1 MQRARQHEERRVLHA
16 AATVYQEAEQRFA
29 QLQREAQEQ
38 AAHEHALAVQQRVR
52 KVKEQAQPFRP
63 QAEAQ
68 WNAAQE
74 QESQGNAALQARDY
88 VQAAAVYAQ
97 AEVDYQRTRTEG
109 AERQRQ
115 EADEKAAAQ
124 TLLQQV
130 QQARSATEQAKVQ
143 AEKEGARERASPFYT
158 QASALL
164 TQAEELWQRHAY
176 RDAISHYGDAQRRY
190 HEAQTHAQRERLR
203 EQAHSAKKQ
212 MQSAHDGALRAGAQ
226 ELAREAFNEART
238 LTQRAESALSAE
250 EFLAAAEAYRAASAQ
265 YQQSGQRAQTETL
278 RREAATSAQ
287 LTETVQQRAVA
298 FGKRVE
304 TNPSYRQARE
314 HHQHAA
320 QHFQAQEYDSAKQ
333 EYEQAR
339 ILYEGVV
346 RHAEQELQRTLT
358 QSREATEKA
367 RRGAERHEAPQ
378 RLADQWAV
386 LLKAEQRARTS
397 EARGDVAAAVEAWQE
412 LETQYVHARETALE
426 HAAHERVTLVQQQV
440 RAAKGDAKEW
450 QPWAEPVWGE
460 AVHQETAADQA
471 LQSRNY
477 EEAEQGYRHA
487 AHVYAQVKKEGERH
501 EAERA
506 KAYEVEQRQRR
517 AHLAQQRAA
526 QSQHAVEQV
535 DGQHIAQA
543 QYATAMQVY
552 QAGER
557 SLAARQWG
565 DAETSFAHAH
575 EQFLSLA
582 ALAQSEQAK
591 RLATTAREEALT
603 VYKEMQKSRTP
614 ELFPQQVAEINAL
627 VRDGEQEFQRTDFA
641 LAHKKF
647 RQALDQL
654 QHLAHATARQLQKE
668 HAEQVKAQALAL
680 QSQLH
685 SAKGAQHKQ
694 AKKAVQQGDRLF
706 AQEQYQEAV
715 PHYETAVT
723 LWTALQHTAATTATA
738 PEPSA
743 PANQMSISGIPSP
756 VPRTNVGYALIGG
769 VVVILLVG
777 LYFVSPFRETVQQS
791 ETPLVKQEVP
801 TKTGE
806 QQPPVQKEI
815 PKTETALAP
824 VPEKFPTPTPKPLRI
839 VQATPDLTGDNP
851 AGEVAVDEGKNQAF
865 VIVTDSAAPTTLHY
879 VWQVNGKEVFS
890 GTGKEASAWAYR
902 PGFDEGGEQPKAVEV
917 IVTDEG
923 QQSVRNNWSVR
934 VRNINRAPRL
944 LTTSPQTGKPLTAR
958 AGEVKEFVIEATD
971 PDTDDRLAYAWSVD
985 GKEVARENRWQFH
998 IPPGGGT
1005 HTVSVA
1011 VSDQGGAKIQQEWL
1025 VSLKSPPPTIT
1036 KTMPAS
1042 GQEVVVEEGKP
1053 LTFAV
1058 VADSAGKGTLR
1069 YSWLVDGKVQAATE
1083 PQWTYIPGFSDG
1095 AEQPKQV
1102 KVSIIDRDN
1111 QTVTETWKVR
1121 VHDVNQPPSI
1131 VRASPDAE
1139 RSVEVI
1145 AGGVQDFMVK
1155 ATDPDRD
1162 DRLAYAWS
1170 LDGQEVARSERWQFR
1185 APATAG
1191 SHQVR
1196 VEIQDRKG
1204 IKKQQIWQVLV
1215 KAVAP
1220 PPEPPVWSMV
1230 EPRTETLT
1238 VQAGEVLTLTATAE
1252 LARQN
1257 WHARNPQRNLPFAM
1271 SGPSTTN
1278 QHRQVSLSVSGLA
1291 KPHRIPI
1298 T

>member
-1 MQRARQHEERRVLHA
+1 
-16 AATVYQEAEQRFA
+16 
-29 QLQREAQEQ
+29 
-38 AAHEHALAVQQRVR
+38 
-52 KVKEQAQPFRP
+52 
-63 QAEAQ
+63 
-68 WNAAQE
+68 
-74 QESQGNAALQARDY
+74 
-88 VQAAAVYAQ
+88 
-97 AEVDYQRTRTEG
+97 
-109 AERQRQ
+109 
-115 EADEKAAAQ
+115 
-124 TLLQQV
+124 
-130 QQARSATEQAKVQ
+130 
-143 AEKEGARERASPFYT
+143 
-158 QASALL
+158 
-164 TQAEELWQRHAY
+164 
-176 RDAISHYGDAQRRY
+176 
-190 HEAQTHAQRERLR
+190 
-203 EQAHSAKKQ
+203 

-320 QHFQAQEYDSAKQ
+320 QHFQAQEYESAKQ

-460 AVHQETAADQA
+460 AVRQETAADQA

-487 AHVYAQVKKEGERH
+487 ARMYAHVKKEGETAHLRH

-506 KAYEVEQRQRR
+506 KAYEEEQRQRR
-517 AHLAQQRAA
+517 AHIAQQRAA

-535 DGQHIAQA
+535 DGQHIAQE
-543 QYATAMQVY
+543 QYATAMQGY

-591 RLATTAREEALT
+591 RLATTVREEALT
-603 VYKEMQKSRTP
+603 AHQEMQQSRTP
-614 ELFPQQVAEINAL
+614 ELFPQHVAEINDL
-627 VRDGEQEFQRTDFA
+627 LRDGEQEFQRTEFA

-647 RQALDQL
+647 RQSIDQL
-654 QHLAHATARQLQKE
+654 QHLAHATGHQLQKE

-685 SAKGAQHKQ
+685 TAKGAQHKQ
-694 AKKAVQQGDRLF
+694 AKKAVQQGDQLF
-706 AQEQYQEAV
+706 AHEQYLEAV
-715 PHYETAVT
+715 PYYETAVT
-723 LWTALQHTAATTATA
+723 LWTALQQTVATTATA
-738 PEPSA
+738 PEPRTPA
-743 PANQMSISGIPSP
+743 PQQSVSDIPSP
-756 VPRTNVGYALIGG
+756 VSRATVRYTVMGS

-777 LYFVSPFRETVQQS
+777 LYFVSPFRETSQQIG
-791 ETPLVKQEVP
+791 TPPVKQEVP
-801 TKTGE
+801 IKTVD
-806 QQPPVQKEI
+806 QQPPVQNEI

-839 VQATPDLTGDNP
+839 VQATPDPTGDNP

-879 VWQVNGKEVFS
+879 VWQVNGKEVFA

-917 IVTDEG
+917 VVTDEG
-923 QQSVRNNWSVR
+923 QQSVRKNWSVR

-958 AGEVKEFVIEATD
+958 AGEVKEFAIEASD

-1042 GQEVVVEEGKP
+1042 TQEVVVEEGKP

-1083 PQWTYIPGFSDG
+1083 PQWTVYPWIF
-1095 AEQPKQV
+1095 
-1102 KVSIIDRDN
+1102 
-1111 QTVTETWKVR
+1111 
-1121 VHDVNQPPSI
+1121 
-1131 VRASPDAE
+1131 
-1139 RSVEVI
+1139 
-1145 AGGVQDFMVK
+1145 
-1155 ATDPDRD
+1155 
-1162 DRLAYAWS
+1162 
-1170 LDGQEVARSERWQFR
+1170 
-1185 APATAG
+1185 
-1191 SHQVR
+1191 
-1196 VEIQDRKG
+1196 
-1204 IKKQQIWQVLV
+1204 
-1215 KAVAP
+1215 
-1220 PPEPPVWSMV
+1220 
-1230 EPRTETLT
+1230 
-1238 VQAGEVLTLTATAE
+1238 
-1252 LARQN
+1252 
-1257 WHARNPQRNLPFAM
+1257 
-1271 SGPSTTN
+1271 
-1278 QHRQVSLSVSGLA
+1278 
-1291 KPHRIPI
+1291 
-1298 T
+1298 